1 MEDYRGRNRD
11 TRRRA
16 RHRRAIR
23 NRIILTVLLLILL
36 VVAVVLGK
44 KFLDGDFNKKENT
57 TFPAGTTAP
66 AEGGDNTGESSQPE
80 TTAGAVTDQ
89 GTALTQAAALAASYD
104 YDGAIDLLKSVSGY
118 ESNSEITTA
127 ISGYEE
133 TKKSLV
139 AADITQIPHIF
150 FHSLIVDTDKAFG
163 SEKADAYN
171 QVMTTADEFDQIMQQ
186 MYEKGYVLVKI
197 HDMASKQDGEMKK
210 GTILLPAGKKPFVLS
225 VDDVSYYEYMKGHG
239 FANRIVIGEDGYP
252 TCEMDMDDGS
262 IQTGAFDVVPRLEE
276 FIKAH
281 PDFSYKGARG
291 IVALTGYDGILGYR
305 TAPKY
310 GDPSSDSYKAE
321 YASIDVDSEQEKAKA
336 VAARMEELGWE
347 FASHSWGHK
356 DMGQATMEHM
366 KTDMQK
372 WLDQVNPLLGGDTD
386 ILIFPKG
393 TDIGSWRG
401 YDDNEKYDYLASV
414 GFDYYCNVDSNQP
427 WVQCTSKYLRQGRI
441 NADGFEMYYHADK
454 LSQFFDAATVF
465 DKARPTPVKQ
475 MG

>member
-1 MEDYRGRNRD
+1 MEDYRGRMRD

-16 RHRRAIR
+16 RRRRAIR
-23 NRIILTVLLLILL
+23 NRIILTVLLLIL
-36 VVAVVLGK
+36 VVAAVILGK
-44 KFLDGDFNKKENT
+44 KFLDGDFKKKENT
-57 TFPAGTTAP
+57 TFPAGTTNQTETAGEPGESTPAESGGAP
-66 AEGGDNTGESSQPE
+66 AADADS
-80 TTAGAVTDQ
+80 
-89 GTALTQAAALAASYD
+89 ALSQAAALAASYD
-104 YDGAIDLLKSVSGY
+104 YDGAIALLKSVSGY
-118 ESNSEITTA
+118 ESDSRITEVIT
-127 ISGYEE
+127 GYEE

-139 AADITQIPHIF
+139 AADITQIPHVF
-150 FHSLIVDTDKAFG
+150 FHSLIVDTAKAFG
-163 SEKADAYN
+163 SEKSAAYN
-171 QVMTTADEFDQIMQQ
+171 QVMTTVDEFDAIMQQ

-210 GTILLPAGKKPFVLS
+210 GTILLPPGKKPFVLS
-225 VDDVSYYEYMKGHG
+225 VDDVSYYEYMQGHG

-252 TCEMDMDDGS
+252 TCEMDMANGTV
-262 IQTGAFDVVPRLEE
+262 QTGAFDVVPRLEE

-291 IVALTGYDGILGYR
+291 IIALTGYDGILGYR

-310 GDPSSDSYKAE
+310 GDPSDDSYKAE
-321 YASIDVDSEQEKAKA
+321 YASINVESEREKAKS

-356 DMGQATMEHM
+356 DMGQAKIENM

-401 YDDNEKYDYLASV
+401 YDNNEKYDYLSSV
-414 GFDYYCNVDSNQP
+414 GFDYYCNVDGNQP

-454 LSQFFDAATVF
+454 LSPFFDAASVF
-465 DKARPTPVKQ
+465 DKARPTPVKP